1 MPAALLS
8 LLPLAALALL
18 PIMATAQSVTIYRC
32 VGADKAL
39 TLRDSPCA
47 PGETQETR
55 SMQRPKDPSPGPV
68 VAPAP
73 PPPAIAPPPPAVQV
87 VYRTPPRPL
96 YECISPDG
104 SRYDSESSEGNPRW
118 VPLWTLGYRAWSHRS
133 PSGGVNRPPGQDR
146 PQPRP
151 LPGLLPAQG
160 MIMPVGG
167 TWVRDECHALPQ
179 QEVCARLLDRRRQ
192 IMRRYNSALQS
203 EVNALRLEQ
212 RGIDARLANDCG
224 ND

>member
-1 MPAALLS
+1 MPAPFVSLLS
-8 LLPLAALALL
+8 LAALAML
-18 PIMATAQSVTIYRC
+18 PVMAAAQSVTIYRC
-32 VGADKAL
+32 IGPGNTL

-47 PGETQETR
+47 AGEAQETR
-55 SMQRPKDPSPGPV
+55 AMQRPKDPPPGAAIAPSPAPA

-73 PPPAIAPPPPAVQV
+73 APVQVV

-96 YECISPDG
+96 YECITPDG

>member
-8 LLPLAALALL
+8 LLSLAALALL

-32 VGADKAL
+32 VGANKTL

-55 SMQRPKDPSPGPV
+55 EMQRPKDPPPGPM
-68 VAPAP
+68 VAPPP
-73 PPPAIAPPPPAVQV
+73 PPPAIAPPPPPVQV

-96 YECISPDG
+96 YECIRPDG
-104 SRYDSESSEGNPRW
+104 SRYDNESSEGNPRW
-118 VPLWTLGYRAWSHRS
+118 VPLWTLGYFGGSHRG
-133 PSGGVNRPPGQDR
+133 PHGGGRPPGQHR
-146 PQPRP
+146 PQPQP
-151 LPGLLPAQG
+151 LPGLPPAQG
-160 MIMPVGG
+160 VIVPVGG

-179 QEVCARLLDRRRQ
+179 QEVCARLLDRRRE

-203 EVNALRLEQ
+203 EEHALRLEQ